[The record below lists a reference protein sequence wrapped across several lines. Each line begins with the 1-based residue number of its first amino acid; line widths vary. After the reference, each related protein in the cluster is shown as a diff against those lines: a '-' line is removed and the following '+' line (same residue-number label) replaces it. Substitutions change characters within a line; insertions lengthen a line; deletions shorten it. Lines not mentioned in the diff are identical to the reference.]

1 MKAGHYY
8 NQAEKAYK
16 ILHKY
21 HTKMF
26 DLGGEESDFWND
38 DLNHYERVLRDSLD
52 WGKEDELFTEAA
64 NFDTRLSRVDDH
76 IKEYLSDI
84 RYLKG
89 RIKELKATKERV
101 QQEKKDYLV
110 ENNMDYKTI
119 DKRLATEYPEFVE
132 ETKVETQEGKFLPNF
147 HD

>member
-1 MKAGHYY
+1 MRAGHYY
-8 NQAEKAYK
+8 NQALKAHE
-16 ILHKY
+16 ILTKY

-26 DLGGEESDFWND
+26 DLGGEESEHWCDE
-38 DLNHYERVLRDSLD
+38 LNHQERVLNQSLN
-52 WGKEDELFTEAA
+52 WGKDHELFTEAA
-64 NFDTRLSRVDDH
+64 EFDTRLSSVDDH

-101 QQEKKDYLV
+101 QQEKKDYLI

-119 DKRLATEYPEFVE
+119 DKRLAADYPEFVE
-132 ETKVETQEGKFLPNF
+132 KSTI
-147 HD
+147 

>member
-8 NQAEKAYK
+8 NQAEKAYE

-84 RYLKG
+84 RYLKS

-132 ETKVETQEGKFLPNF
+132 ESKVKTLEGEFIPTF

>member
-8 NQAEKAYK
+8 NQAEKAYQV
-16 ILHKY
+16 LSKY

-26 DLGGEESDFWND
+26 DLGGEGSGFWCD
-38 DLNHYERVLRDSLD
+38 DLNHYERVLKDSLE

-89 RIKELKATKERV
+89 RIKELKATKEKV
-101 QQEKKDYLV
+101 QQEKKDYLI

-119 DKRLATEYPEFVE
+119 DKRLAADYPEFVE
-132 ETKVETQEGKFLPNF
+132 KSTV
-147 HD
+147 

>member
-8 NQAEKAYK
+8 NQAEKAYQ
-16 ILHKY
+16 ILNKY

-26 DLGGEESDFWND
+26 ELGGEESEHWCDE
-38 DLNHYERVLRDSLD
+38 LNHQERVLNESLN
-52 WGKEDELFTEAA
+52 WGKDDELFTEASE
-64 NFDTRLSRVDDH
+64 FDTRLSRVYDH

-101 QQEKKDYLV
+101 QKEKQDYLV

-119 DKRLATEYPEFVE
+119 DKRLATEYPEFTPVD
-132 ETKVETQEGKFLPNF
+132 NC
-147 HD
+147 